1 VNNLHEKHL
10 PHEPVKANGR
20 NVVGID
26 IGRKNHVA
34 AGVRA
39 SGDLAGPKIT
49 FTNDRPGID
58 RLEKILLAPLGGP
71 ANVLVAMEATGHYWM
86 PVCFE
91 LTRRGYECAV
101 INPIQTRAK
110 FRTRIRKSKTDKIDS
125 ESIARL
131 ALGGEAHTAR
141 IPEEPVFELRML
153 ARHRWRLVGQIGDL
167 KRFAL
172 TLVDRVFPEFATSLS
187 NPLGP
192 TGRAIA
198 GEIGLA
204 PSAVASQRERFVAVA
219 KKASHGKIKPQQ
231 ANQIVDRAVR
241 SIGIRQGE
249 QVLVDQL
256 RTTIALMEATEA
268 QRDAL
273 DEVLEQRVAALHSP
287 LTDLG
292 LSAPI
297 VATIHGE
304 SDPISDFP
312 HAWQYAAF
320 AGIEPSTFA
329 SGGYVRTS
337 DTPISKRG
345 SPYLRHALYLAAVSV
360 YRKHT
365 FFKRSYQRH
374 RARGRHHTDALVIVA
389 HKLARVTWRLLTD
402 NRRFTARPPKHQPD
416 IGVRRSRRTKKG

>member
-192 TGRAIA
+192 SSASFAYGAAVGALGGVDDARRADGMRRCRRVSPRSARGSCAGVRAVDGRASSRQGSPRARSGGRARVLRAPA
-198 GEIGLA
+198 GRVRRA
-204 PSAVASQRERFVAVA
+204 PPSA
-219 KKASHGKIKPQQ
+219 
-231 ANQIVDRAVR
+231 
-241 SIGIRQGE
+241 
-249 QVLVDQL
+249 
-256 RTTIALMEATEA
+256 
-268 QRDAL
+268 
-273 DEVLEQRVAALHSP
+273 
-287 LTDLG
+287 
-292 LSAPI
+292 
-297 VATIHGE
+297 
-304 SDPISDFP
+304 
-312 HAWQYAAF
+312 
-320 AGIEPSTFA
+320 
-329 SGGYVRTS
+329 
-337 DTPISKRG
+337 
-345 SPYLRHALYLAAVSV
+345 
-360 YRKHT
+360 
-365 FFKRSYQRH
+365 
-374 RARGRHHTDALVIVA
+374 
-389 HKLARVTWRLLTD
+389 
-402 NRRFTARPPKHQPD
+402 RR
-416 IGVRRSRRTKKG
+416 

>member
-1 VNNLHEKHL
+1 M
-10 PHEPVKANGR
+10 PHEPVKSDGR

-26 IGRKNHVA
+26 IGRKKHVA

-39 SGDLAGPKIT
+39 SGELAGPRIA

-58 RLEKILLAPLGGP
+58 RLEKMLLVPLGGP
-71 ANVLVAMEATGHYWM
+71 ENVLVAMEATGHYWM
-86 PVCFE
+86 PVASE
-91 LTRRGYECAV
+91 LARHGYECAV

-110 FRTRIRKSKTDKIDS
+110 FRTRIRKSKTDKIDA
-125 ESIARL
+125 ESIAHL

-141 IPEEPVFELRML
+141 IPDEPVFELRML

-167 KRFAL
+167 ARFGL
-172 TLVDRVFPEFATSLS
+172 TLVDRVFPEFAASLS

-192 TGRAIA
+192 TGRAIIR
-198 GEIGLA
+198 EIGLA
-204 PSAVASQRERFVAVA
+204 PMAVAAARERFVAIA
-219 KKASHGKIKPQQ
+219 KEASRGKIDARL
-231 ANQIVDRAVR
+231 ANEIVNRASC
-241 SIGIRQGE
+241 SIGIRAGE
-249 QVLVDQL
+249 QVLVEQL
-256 RTTIALMEATEA
+256 RGTIDLMEAAEK

-273 DEVLEQRVAALHSP
+273 DAVLKQRVAELDSP

-304 SDPISDFP
+304 SDPVSDFP

-320 AGIEPSTFA
+320 AGVEPSTFA
-329 SGGYVRTS
+329 SGDYVRTS

-345 SPYLRHALYLAAVSV
+345 SPYLRHALYLGALSV

-365 FFKRSYQRH
+365 FFKRCYERH
-374 RARGRHHTDALVIVA
+374 RSRGRHHTDALVIVT

-416 IGVRRSRRTKKG
+416 AGASRSRRTKRG